1 MIASQT
7 LNFLSDLSANNDRE
21 WFARNKARH
30 DEARKD
36 VLHFVSEVIKG
47 LAKAD
52 PEIPVSLD
60 PKDCVMRIYRD
71 IRFSLD
77 KTPYKSNFGAG
88 ISPFGKN
95 FNGPGYYL
103 HISPGECFVAAGCWM
118 PEKDHLKLIRQEI
131 DYNSS
136 EFKEILMNLKAFNSK
151 SQLET
156 DHKLKTSPKGYPS
169 DHPEIEYLKLKS
181 FTVILHFKPSDLL
194 KADASDKV
202 VNGLASFVPFVAF
215 LRNAIS

>member
-1 MIASQT
+1 MIKSQT
-7 LNFLSDLSANNDRE
+7 LQFLSDLSANNNRE
-21 WFARNKARH
+21 WFALNKARH
-30 DEARKD
+30 DEARQN
-36 VLHFVSEVIKG
+36 VLDFVSEVIKG

-52 PEIPVSLD
+52 PEIPLNLD
-60 PKDCVMRIYRD
+60 AKDCVMRIYRD

-103 HISPGECFVAAGCWM
+103 HISPEECFVAAGCWM

-136 EFKEILMNLKAFNSK
+136 EFKEILANLKSANIK
-151 SQLET
+151 SHLET
-156 DHKLKTSPKGYPS
+156 DHKLKTAPKGYPA
-169 DHPEIEYLKLKS
+169 DHAEIEYLKLKS
-181 FTVILHFKPSDLL
+181 FTVILPLKPSDLT
-194 KADASDKV
+194 KPDAVKKV
-202 VNGLASFVPFVAF
+202 VNGLASFVHFVAF
-215 LRNAIS
+215 LRNAVS

>member
-1 MIASQT
+1 MIKSQT
-7 LNFLSDLSANNDRE
+7 LQFLTDLSKNNDRE
-21 WFARNKARH
+21 WFALNKARH
-30 DEARKD
+30 DEARQN
-36 VLHFVSEVIKG
+36 VLDFVSEIIKG

-52 PEIPVSLD
+52 PEIPVNLD
-60 PKDCVMRIYRD
+60 AKDCVMRIYRD

-88 ISPFGKN
+88 ISPNGKN

-103 HISPGECFVAAGCWM
+103 HISPKECYVAAGCWM

-136 EFKEILMNLKAFNSK
+136 EFKQILERLKSDSST

-156 DHKLKTSPKGYPS
+156 DYKLKTAPKGYPS

-181 FTVILHFKPSDLL
+181 FTVILPLKPSDLTKPDAL
-194 KADASDKV
+194 KKV
-202 VNGLASFVPFVAF
+202 VNGLANFVPFVTF
-215 LRNAIS
+215 LRNAVS